1 MAPLAPR
8 VIVWN
13 EDAGREEGLEAEA
26 LVATCPSSLPHAD
39 QITTLGFVRG
49 AKPVRKDKGRG
60 GGTSLPRSRGSRQ
73 GAGDCQCR
81 NQGDGRHPALPAHAR
96 PKRAGGRLPSLPER
110 RGAGTLGLPYDC
122 KPPIMRWAFVG
133 VFFFSDTR

>member
-49 AKPVRKDKGRG
+49 ASQFMQSVEDICP
-60 GGTSLPRSRGSRQ
+60 Q
-73 GAGDCQCR
+73 
-81 NQGDGRHPALPAHAR
+81 
-96 PKRAGGRLPSLPER
+96 LPS
-110 RGAGTLGLPYDC
+110 
-122 KPPIMRWAFVG
+122 
-133 VFFFSDTR
+133 